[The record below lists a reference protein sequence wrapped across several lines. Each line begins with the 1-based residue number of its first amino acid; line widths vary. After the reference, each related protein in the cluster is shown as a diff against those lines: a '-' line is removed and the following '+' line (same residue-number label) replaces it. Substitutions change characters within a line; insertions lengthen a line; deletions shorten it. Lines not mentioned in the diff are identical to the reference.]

1 MELETNGQ
9 HKGQAE
15 ETVYK
20 LDEQE
25 QILKKGIDLARR
37 GKYKEALQFLNMKN
51 CQKNPMAVS
60 HFAVATVM
68 TDCDKAIEICKES
81 VKAEDHNPEIY
92 MNLGRLYAMANRKD
106 LAFKALE
113 QGLKIS
119 PKHQGIMGLFNV
131 LGQRKKPVL
140 PFLSRTNII
149 NKMLG
154 VLAN

>member
-1 MELETNGQ
+1 MELETNQQNMG
-9 HKGQAE
+9 KAK

-25 QILKKGIDLARR
+25 QLLKKGIDLARR
-37 GKYKEALQFLNMKN
+37 GKYKEALQFLNMQS
-51 CQKNPMAVS
+51 CQKNAAAAS

-68 TDCDKAIEICKES
+68 ADCEKAIEICKQS
-81 VKAEDHNPEIY
+81 LKAEDHNPEMY
-92 MNLGRLYAMANRKD
+92 MNLGRLYAMINRKD

-113 QGLKIS
+113 QGIKIS
-119 PKHQGIMGLFNV
+119 PRHHGIIKMFII

-154 VLAN
+154 VLKA